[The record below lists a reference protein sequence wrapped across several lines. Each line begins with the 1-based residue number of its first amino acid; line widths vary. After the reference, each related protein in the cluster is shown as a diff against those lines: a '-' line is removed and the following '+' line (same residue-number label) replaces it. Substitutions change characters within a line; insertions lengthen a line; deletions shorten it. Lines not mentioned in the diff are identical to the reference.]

1 MQISKEPYGTLKDGR
16 EVHLFT
22 LVNKEKVKV
31 QITNY
36 GGIIVRF
43 EVPDKQGHMT
53 DIVLGKASYNIRKVQ
68 RSFQHAYDTLAYNNS
83 NSVSLLKLIIS
94 CDPQDLKAS
103 GA

>member
-43 EVPDKQGHMT
+43 EVPDKQGH
-53 DIVLGKASYNIRKVQ
+53 
-68 RSFQHAYDTLAYNNS
+68 
-83 NSVSLLKLIIS
+83 
-94 CDPQDLKAS
+94 
-103 GA
+103 